1 MTGYKNMALKWYDPL
16 LFKTLLPIVNSIV
29 RLLLGTCRKVKVE
42 GEEEALEAI
51 ASAGGKAVFAA
62 WHQRLAYFVRHM
74 RGKPLVVMVSQSR
87 DGEYGASLV
96 SLFGFSSVR
105 GSSTR
110 GGSEALK
117 DLTELVIKGAWGGIV
132 VDGPLGPPRE
142 PKIGAIVLAKKSRA
156 PLMGV
161 SWGADRC
168 WVLNSWDRFLIPKP
182 FARIVVKYT
191 KPIFIPPYTNDKEM
205 ENYRSLLKEQ
215 LNEATA
221 WCDEYFGVKR
231 PWRKERKS

>member
-1 MTGYKNMALKWYDPL
+1 
-16 LFKTLLPIVNSIV
+16 
-29 RLLLGTCRKVKVE
+29 
-42 GEEEALEAI
+42 
-51 ASAGGKAVFAA
+51 
-62 WHQRLAYFVRHM
+62 M

-182 FARIVVKYT
+182 FARI
-191 KPIFIPPYTNDKEM
+191 